1 MYLWIICA
9 ENLLWFIVEI
19 QVEIL
24 LSPAQLCLC
33 CPAAGWDR
41 SADLFDSKEFAI
53 PENGRLPKLICS
65 GNYQDQLEITWKKA
79 ASTEFLLLKTCRKP
93 LMAFLWIS
101 LASVLQWFFPR
112 GLIFFFTLT
121 STVWRCH
128 LGRRGGFPAF
138 VWEFWLA
145 QHPET
150 MEMLLGEEGYPSAP
164 IPKSDSLVCGF
175 HRWSVFL
182 LCTWCAQDV
191 WLTMQNQHTH
201 SYSPDILSPWGAHC
215 TEDCK
220 SISVKKIHLS

>member
-93 LMAFLWIS
+93 LMAFLWLS

-112 GLIFFFTLT
+112 GLIFFYTHFYSLEV
-121 STVWRCH
+121 SPGQKRRISCFC
-128 LGRRGGFPAF
+128 LGVLACSASRNHGDAPWGGRLPF
-138 VWEFWLA
+138 
-145 QHPET
+145 
-150 MEMLLGEEGYPSAP
+150 S
-164 IPKSDSLVCGF
+164 
-175 HRWSVFL
+175 
-182 LCTWCAQDV
+182 
-191 WLTMQNQHTH
+191 TH
-201 SYSPDILSPWGAHC
+201 SKVWFFGVWVS
-215 TEDCK
+215 
-220 SISVKKIHLS
+220 